1 MSDLS
6 VLSHEYK
13 TASELSQHI
22 STALILLKKVYYH
35 LPGGEAVTP
44 EELDHHRHVLATIL
58 TALVGLLTVPRPQY
72 VTGAPAL
79 SIPETLVM
87 RLQAERR
94 GDLIYYL
101 EDLARVA
108 ERLREQPFQLDEADL
123 ALLDQ
128 LATVADAEASSV
140 YRRLMRI

>member
-1 MSDLS
+1 MSDMS

-35 LPGGEAVTP
+35 LPGEEAVTP
-44 EELDHHRHVLATIL
+44 EELDRHRHALATIL
-58 TALVGLLTVPRPQY
+58 TTLVSLLTVPRPQQA
-72 VTGAPAL
+72 TSAL
-79 SIPETLVM
+79 SVSIPETLVM

-101 EDLARVA
+101 DDLAGVA
-108 ERLREQPFQLDEADL
+108 ERLREQPIPLDERDL

>member
-1 MSDLS
+1 MSDMS

-35 LPGGEAVTP
+35 LPGGETVTP
-44 EELDHHRHVLATIL
+44 EELDRHRHALAAIL
-58 TALVGLLTVPRPQY
+58 TTLVGLLTVPRPEQAISSLT
-72 VTGAPAL
+72 VT
-79 SIPETLVM
+79 IPETLVM

-101 EDLARVA
+101 DDLSGVA
-108 ERLREQPFQLDEADL
+108 ERLCAQPFQLDEADL
-123 ALLDQ
+123 ALLDH

>member
-1 MSDLS
+1 MSDMS

-35 LPGGEAVTP
+35 LPGEEAVRP
-44 EELDHHRHVLATIL
+44 EELDRHRHVLATIL
-58 TALVGLLTVPRPQY
+58 TTLVGLLTVPRPEPMTSTLG
-72 VTGAPAL
+72 V

-101 EDLARVA
+101 DDLARVA
-108 ERLREQPFQLDEADL
+108 ERLREQPLQLEDADL

>member
-1 MSDLS
+1 MSDMS

-35 LPGGEAVTP
+35 LPGEEAVTP
-44 EELDHHRHVLATIL
+44 EELDRHRHVLATIL
-58 TALVGLLTVPRPQY
+58 TTLVSLLTVPRPEP
-72 VTGAPAL
+72 VTSAL
-79 SIPETLVM
+79 TVSIPETLVM

-101 EDLARVA
+101 DDLARVA
-108 ERLREQPFQLDEADL
+108 ERLREQPFQLEDADL

>member
-1 MSDLS
+1 MSDMS

-22 STALILLKKVYYH
+22 STALILLKKVHYH
-35 LPGGEAVTP
+35 LPGEEAIRP
-44 EELDHHRHVLATIL
+44 EELDRHRHALATIL
-58 TALVGLLTVPRPQY
+58 TTLVGLLTVPRPEP
-72 VTGAPAL
+72 VTGVL
-79 SIPETLVM
+79 TVSIPETLVM

-101 EDLARVA
+101 DDLAGVA
-108 ERLREQPFQLDEADL
+108 ERLREQPFQLEGADL

>member
-1 MSDLS
+1 MSDMS

-13 TASELSQHI
+13 TASELSQRI

-35 LPGGEAVTP
+35 LPGEEAVTP
-44 EELDHHRHVLATIL
+44 EELDSHRQALATIL
-58 TALVGLLTVPRPQY
+58 TTLVGLLTVPRPEL
-72 VTGAPAL
+72 VPSAL
-79 SIPETLVM
+79 TVSIPETLVM

-101 EDLARVA
+101 DDLARVA
-108 ERLREQPFQLDEADL
+108 ERLREQPLQLEEVDL

>member
-1 MSDLS
+1 MSDMS
-6 VLSHEYK
+6 VLSHEYQ

-22 STALILLKKVYYH
+22 STALILLKKVSYH
-35 LPGGEAVTP
+35 LPGEEAIRP
-44 EELDHHRHVLATIL
+44 EELDHHRHALAAIL
-58 TALVGLLTVPRPQY
+58 TTLVGLLAVPRPEP
-72 VTGAPAL
+72 VPSTRGV
-79 SIPETLVM
+79 SIPQTLVM

-101 EDLARVA
+101 DDLARVA
-108 ERLREQPFQLDEADL
+108 ERLREQPFQLEAADL

>member
-1 MSDLS
+1 MSDMS

-13 TASELSQHI
+13 TASELSQQI
-22 STALILLKKVYYH
+22 STALILLKKVHYH
-35 LPGGEAVTP
+35 LPGEEAVTP
-44 EELDHHRHVLATIL
+44 EALDLHKRALATIL
-58 TALVGLLTVPRPQY
+58 TTLVGLLTVPRPQQ
-72 VTGAPAL
+72 VTGALSA

-108 ERLREQPFQLDEADL
+108 ERLGEPALPLDEGDL
-123 ALLDQ
+123 VLLDQ
-128 LATVADAEASSV
+128 LATVADTEASSV

>member
-1 MSDLS
+1 MSDMS

-35 LPGGEAVTP
+35 LPGEEAVTP
-44 EELDHHRHVLATIL
+44 EELDRHRHALATIL
-58 TALVGLLTVPRPQY
+58 TTLVSLLTAPRPQQA
-72 VTGAPAL
+72 TSAL
-79 SIPETLVM
+79 SVSIPETLVM

-101 EDLARVA
+101 DDLAGVA
-108 ERLREQPFQLDEADL
+108 ERLREQPIPLDERDL

>member
-1 MSDLS
+1 MSDMS

-35 LPGGEAVTP
+35 LPGEEAVTP
-44 EELDHHRHVLATIL
+44 EELDRHRHALATIL
-58 TALVGLLTVPRPQY
+58 TTLVSFLTVPRPQH
-72 VTGAPAL
+72 VAGTLGV
-79 SIPETLVM
+79 SVPETLVM

-101 EDLARVA
+101 EDLAHVA
-108 ERLREQPFQLDEADL
+108 ERLREQPTQLDDADL

>member
-1 MSDLS
+1 MSDMS

-35 LPGGEAVTP
+35 LPGEEAVTP
-44 EELDHHRHVLATIL
+44 EELDRHRHALATIL
-58 TALVGLLTVPRPQY
+58 TTLVSLLTAPRPQQA
-72 VTGAPAL
+72 TSAL
-79 SIPETLVM
+79 SVSIPETLVM

-101 EDLARVA
+101 DDLAGVA
-108 ERLREQPFQLDEADL
+108 ERLREQPIPLDERDL

-128 LATVADAEASSV
+128 LATVADAEACSV

>member
-1 MSDLS
+1 MSDMS

-35 LPGGEAVTP
+35 LPGEEAVTP
-44 EELDHHRHVLATIL
+44 EELDRHRHALATIL
-58 TALVGLLTVPRPQY
+58 TTLVGLLTVPRPQQA
-72 VTGAPAL
+72 TSAL
-79 SIPETLVM
+79 SVSIPETLVM

-101 EDLARVA
+101 DDLAGVA
-108 ERLREQPFQLDEADL
+108 ERLREQPLQLDEGDL

>member
-1 MSDLS
+1 MSDMS

-22 STALILLKKVYYH
+22 STALILLKKVHYH

-44 EELDHHRHVLATIL
+44 EELDHHRHALATIL
-58 TALVGLLTVPRPQY
+58 TTLVSLLTVPRPEH
-72 VTGAPAL
+72 VAGTL
-79 SIPETLVM
+79 DVSVPETLVM

-94 GDLIYYL
+94 GDLIYSL
-101 EDLARVA
+101 DDLAGVA
-108 ERLREQPFQLDEADL
+108 ERLREQPFQLEDADL

>member
-1 MSDLS
+1 MSDMS

-35 LPGGEAVTP
+35 LPGEEAVRSK
-44 EELDHHRHVLATIL
+44 ELDHHRHALATIL
-58 TALVGLLTVPRPQY
+58 TTLVGLLTVPRPEP
-72 VTGAPAL
+72 VTSTLGV

-87 RLQAERR
+87 RLQAERQ

-101 EDLARVA
+101 DDLARVA
-108 ERLREQPFQLDEADL
+108 ERLREQPFQLDDADL